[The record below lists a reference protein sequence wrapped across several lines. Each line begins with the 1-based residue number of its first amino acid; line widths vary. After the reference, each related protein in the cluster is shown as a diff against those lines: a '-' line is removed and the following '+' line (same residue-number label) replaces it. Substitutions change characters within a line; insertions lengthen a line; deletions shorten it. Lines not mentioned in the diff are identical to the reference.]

1 MFINRIIRYED
12 ICQDPEE
19 EAKKLFKFAGVPF
32 TSAQV
37 TKPNYLV
44 KTTQLRKPIFSCP
57 F

>member
-44 KTTQLRKPIFSCP
+44 KTTQLRQPIFSCP